1 MCMVLYSSNQVS
13 WSFCS
18 RHDRE
23 WRGWY

>member
-1 MCMVLYSSNQVS
+1 MSMVLYSSNQVS

-18 RHDRE
+18 RHGRE